1 LVGDNA
7 CESASYI
14 LRRKNVD
21 FSFRGATAINIIN
34 RKRETSFTVIILFE
48 DANIVLTMEEM
59 SSFFRPAPQRL

>member
-1 LVGDNA
+1 
-7 CESASYI
+7 
-14 LRRKNVD
+14 VD

-59 SSFFRPAPQRL
+59 SNFFRPAPQRL